1 MDLKKMNNPMSNKP
15 DTVTL
20 RSAYVPRE
28 EITKAIPMPT
38 SIEAKPVTT
47 APFIAKPQSTQLSK
61 EEILNLAK
69 ENGFNLMEQEEEWVK
84 FTIELKK
91 YTTINFA
98 KKESLVDMRS

>member
-1 MDLKKMNNPMSNKP
+1 
-15 DTVTL
+15 
-20 RSAYVPRE
+20 
-28 EITKAIPMPT
+28 MPT

-91 YTTINFA
+91 YTYDKFR
-98 KKESLVDMRS
+98 KKRVAGGYEKLKDAYEDAFNLLLDKIDLK